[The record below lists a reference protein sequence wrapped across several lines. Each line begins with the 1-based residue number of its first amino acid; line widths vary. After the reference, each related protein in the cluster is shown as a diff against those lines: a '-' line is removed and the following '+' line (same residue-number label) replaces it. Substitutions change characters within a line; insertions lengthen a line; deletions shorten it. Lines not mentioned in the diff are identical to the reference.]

1 MAKLKFGLGQVRQ
14 HAPLW
19 MQNLLA
25 ILAIIMGAQ
34 HLLIDNIPGIT
45 EEMKEAANGWFEY
58 GIDAVQAVLAMVI
71 IFLGKDR
78 RNKPDTDNLLK

>member
-1 MAKLKFGLGQVRQ
+1 MAKLKFGLGQVRK

-34 HLLIDNIPGIT
+34 HLLIDNIPNISD
-45 EEMKEAANGWFEY
+45 EAKQAANGWFDY
-58 GIDAVQAVLAMVI
+58 AADAIQAVLAMVI

-78 RNKPDTDNLLK
+78 KNKPDTDTPLK